1 MLYKELVT
9 CCQVPRPLQPSI
21 PFPCIRQD
29 ATGHPCI
36 QQRQRRTHWRSHRCW
51 RRCCHQHWCCHWHH
65 GWHLSIVKLVFTK
78 LISFGF
84 SCWRLLYFFTPP
96 LTWTKLNER
105 PTKGTWHENSPWS
118 ELALWILLYT
128 VFSRKLSI
136 WILHLLAHDQRC
148 SPRSL
153 SFLLLNFGVII
164 TELPMY
170 KAIYR
175 AFKATRLG
183 GGGKLGCPAACWF
196 MTHMVIAG
204 CFQPVPSVPWCSMQ
218 FGFVSSIMLDH
229 CPKCLPLC
237 LFVCKIAKMMSM
249 LALSFLFCVGRQN
262 LARFCRLKESLTS
275 LRCNAI
281 AIF

>member
-118 ELALWILLYT
+118 ELALWILYT

-136 WILHLLAHDQRC
+136 WILHLLAHGQRC
-148 SPRSL
+148 SPGSL

-175 AFKATRLG
+175 GFKATRLG
-183 GGGKLGCPAACWF
+183 GAASWDALLLAGLWLTWSSPDVSSLFHRFHDVPCNLDLCPPSCLTTVQNVCRCACLCVKLKNDE
-196 MTHMVIAG
+196 HV
-204 CFQPVPSVPWCSMQ
+204 
-218 FGFVSSIMLDH
+218 GFVISLLCWATESS
-229 CPKCLPLC
+229 
-237 LFVCKIAKMMSM
+237 KI
-249 LALSFLFCVGRQN
+249 LSIKR
-262 LARFCRLKESLTS
+262 
-275 LRCNAI
+275 I
-281 AIF
+281 PDIFTL